1 MAKCVFSRAWA
12 TLKVSLEDKTSWGK
26 TELKNLMFECLE
38 KSALEDDSER
48 HDDEDGL
55 PFK

>member
-12 TLKVSLEDKTSWGK
+12 TLKASLEDKTSWGK

-38 KSALEDDSER
+38 KSALEDDVER
-48 HDDEDGL
+48 HNDD
-55 PFK
+55 

>member
-38 KSALEDDSER
+38 KSALEDDVER
-48 HDDEDGL
+48 HNDD
-55 PFK
+55 